1 MAKDFPE
8 YTFAVADEEDF
19 ATELK
24 DLGLSESGEEVNAAI
39 LDEGGRRFAME
50 PNDFDADALRDFVT
64 AFKKG
69 GPAPRHPHTHLHPPT
84 PTPAPCFCSPCQ
96 LVFGTP
102 ACASS
107 WTQGCAAWEWENPFF
122 APFSFC
128 NRNRCLRNLKK
139 TYFKN

>member
-50 PNDFDADALRDFVT
+50 PDDFDADALRDFVT

-69 GPAPRHPHTHLHPPT
+69 GPAPRHPHTHTRTLLLQP
-84 PTPAPCFCSPCQ
+84 
-96 LVFGTP
+96 LP
-102 ACASS
+102 ACLWDPGLCFLLDPRVHSMGMGES
-107 WTQGCAAWEWENPFF
+107 LFF
-122 APFSFC
+122 APFSLF
-128 NRNRCLRNLKK
+128 L
-139 TYFKN
+139 